1 MSFWRSCRDRGPEHC
16 MDVSGVILAGGKNV
30 RMGVNKAFLEVNGQ
44 RMIDRTVSLFEGL
57 FDEVTVV
64 TNTPLAYSYLEVRI
78 IADIVPDSGALGGLY
93 TGLLHSSFEHA
104 FVAAC
109 DMPFLKREAIRYIV
123 DHRNGFDVVLPHLE
137 DGPHPLHALYSK
149 RCLRWVEELLRQENL
164 RILDFFDKAKVK
176 RISQAELLP
185 FDEDLRCITN
195 INTPEDFEKVK
206 RLT

>member
-1 MSFWRSCRDRGPEHC
+1 

-44 RMIDRTVSLFEGL
+44 RMIDRTVSLFEKL
-57 FDEVTVV
+57 FDEVIVV
-64 TNTPLAYSYLEVRI
+64 TNAPLAYSYLEVRI
-78 IADIVPDSGALGGLY
+78 VADIVPESGALGGLY
-93 TGLLHSSFEHA
+93 TGLLHSSCEHT

-123 DHRNGFDVVLPHLE
+123 DQRNGFDVVLPHLE
-137 DGPHPLHALYSK
+137 DGLHPLHAVYSK
-149 RCLRWVEELLRQENL
+149 RCVKWIEELMEQRVFRIVGFFHKAKVREVRAEELL
-164 RILDFFDKAKVK
+164 
-176 RISQAELLP
+176 S
-185 FDEDLRCITN
+185 FDEELRCITN